1 MWEKAIELIFSN
13 LIDILLVIV
22 GGSALFIY
30 WVQERRKVSEAA
42 SLIIMQIEDL
52 QKRIREIGSY
62 ISEGN
67 LNDTAFYESQS
78 LFKIDYWNQYK
89 HYFIRKLDSFS
100 FNTFDEFYNCASEIL
115 EQQELMK
122 TLQKNFFF
130 YSQQAIMQLEING
143 FSQSLNLCKQESADN
158 GSIVKGLMSMIPESL
173 STEQKKACEELL
185 KKAGS
190 QNHGDFWDYYN
201 KEKQNIISAVNQN
214 AFTKYIPMQI
224 RISIESALKKL
235 NTISIIGC
243 DGYRKMKKIAERKI

>member
-122 TLQKNFFF
+122 TLQKNFSF
-130 YSQQAIMQLEING
+130 ILNKQLCNWKLMG
-143 FSQSLNLCKQESADN
+143 FRR
-158 GSIVKGLMSMIPESL
+158 V
-173 STEQKKACEELL
+173 
-185 KKAGS
+185 
-190 QNHGDFWDYYN
+190 
-201 KEKQNIISAVNQN
+201 
-214 AFTKYIPMQI
+214 
-224 RISIESALKKL
+224 
-235 NTISIIGC
+235 
-243 DGYRKMKKIAERKI
+243 